1 MNTKTTPI
9 LVILLIVAAFLIGMF
24 STKVQYLESGKGDSK
39 VAQASPSSVAPQ
51 PQAEKTLGAQE
62 AAQLAG
68 SSPAKGSS
76 QAKVTIVEF
85 SDFQC
90 PYCGKVQET
99 LKKIF
104 ETYPN
109 KVKLVFR
116 NYPLPF
122 HENAEPAAQASLC
135 ANEQGKFWEFH
146 DKLFA
151 NQEKLTVTDLK
162 QYAANLGVDANKFNS
177 CLDSG
182 KYKET
187 VQKDIKDGGAVGVS
201 GTPAIFINGRA
212 VTGAQPFENFKKI
225 IDEELA
231 K

>member
-1 MNTKTTPI
+1 METKTTSI
-9 LVILLIVAAFLIGMF
+9 LVVLLVVAAFLIGVF
-24 STKVQYLESGKGDSK
+24 STKVQYLEGGKGDSK
-39 VAQASPSSVAPQ
+39 VAQASPSVQPQ
-51 PQAEKTLGAQE
+51 PQAEKILGAQE
-62 AAQLAG
+62 VAQLVG
-68 SSPAKGSS
+68 NSPAKGSS

-90 PYCGKVQET
+90 PYCGKVQDT

-151 NQEKLTVTDLK
+151 NQEKLTLTDLK
-162 QYAANLGVDANKFNS
+162 QYAANLGLDTNKFNS
-177 CLDSG
+177 CLDSN

-187 VQKDIKDGGAVGVS
+187 VQKDTKDGQAVGVS
-201 GTPAIFINGRA
+201 GTPAFFINGRL

>member
-182 KYKET
+182 KYK
-187 VQKDIKDGGAVGVS
+187 D
-201 GTPAIFINGRA
+201 
-212 VTGAQPFENFKKI
+212 
-225 IDEELA
+225 
-231 K
+231 